1 MANKTCPKCMT
12 GLAPEYTFCP
22 ECGTRLVGPESLE
35 SAHPPSPET
44 PSRPEAAEPAAEAKA
59 PGPTP
64 TPERAREPA
73 PKAARGEARPSGRPK
88 RFRIVRL
95 ARGGGQRAEYD
106 VPDRGLVVGRI
117 KADLTF
123 PDDEAVSP
131 RHATIKPAGDHL
143 EIEDAG
149 SLNGLFV
156 RIKGEHRL
164 TEGDVFLC
172 GDQVF
177 RVSLRPGRF
186 HAMDWGLFAAP
197 QERRVVA
204 TLTHLLPDGVD
215 GTVHA
220 VRVLPFVIGRE
231 EGSILFGT
239 DRFMSRKH
247 AAIQQSGQGLVLA
260 DLKSRNG
267 TYVCRRGQIS
277 LGDGD
282 IFMVGRQILRIET
295 VAQ

>member
-1 MANKTCPKCMT
+1 MANKTCPKCQT
-12 GLAPEYTFCP
+12 ELAPEYTFCP
-22 ECGTRLVGPESLE
+22 ECGTRLVGPEPVE
-35 SAHPPSPET
+35 SHVPEV
-44 PSRPEAAEPAAEAKA
+44 SVAAEPRPSPPEPVARDARPAAKA
-59 PGPTP
+59 LRVESP
-64 TPERAREPA
+64 
-73 PKAARGEARPSGRPK
+73 PSGQPR

-95 ARGGGQRAEYD
+95 TRGGGQRAEYD

-117 KADLTF
+117 KADVTF
-123 PDDEAVSP
+123 PDDETVSP
-131 RHATIKPAGDHL
+131 RHATIKPVGDH
-143 EIEDAG
+143 IEVEDSG

-164 TEGDVFLC
+164 TEGDTLLC

-186 HAMDWGLFAAP
+186 HAMDWGLYAAP
-197 QERRVVA
+197 QEPRVAA
-204 TLTHLLPDGVD
+204 TLTHILPDGVD
-215 GTVHA
+215 GAVHA
-220 VRVLPFVIGRE
+220 IRTLPFVIGRE
-231 EGSILFGT
+231 EGSLIFGT

-247 AAIQQSGQGLVLA
+247 AAIQTSGSGLALV

-267 TYVCRRGQIS
+267 TYVCRRGQIT
-277 LGDGD
+277 LREGD